1 MTQLSPAIIAAAVAL
16 MVAFITPAVTNLR
29 ARRQAVTDKFD
40 TAVSALLILHAY
52 RNTPTGLSMSVESR
66 T

>member
-1 MTQLSPAIIAAAVAL
+1 